1 MTIYIMNNTTT
12 KRNLALAAVFIAA
25 ILVIGTFAATT
36 AITQSAYAYNKKDD
50 RRDGKDGRNGN
61 DNGNTITIQKCKQAA
76 TQSGFDNNQGQE
88 CENVICTH
96 PGNNATCTQEGAVA
110 VTPTPTP
117 KPTTTTLEVR
127 KVCLAF
133 RIPPPQP
140 PCSNPQPRFS
150 IQITGN
156 NPHPST
162 FIITGDSSQLVTL
175 GPGTFTI
182 VESATFTIFNP
193 TFSGDCMQTAPGST
207 EATGTISVG
216 QHLTCTITNTVTQ
229 D

>member
-1 MTIYIMNNTTT
+1 MNNTT
-12 KRNLALAAVFIAA
+12 KRNLALVAVFMAA
-25 ILVIGTFAATT
+25 TLVIGTFAATT

-110 VTPTPTP
+110 VTPTPT
-117 KPTTTTLEVR
+117 TTTLEVR

-140 PCSNPQPRFS
+140 PCNPQPPFT

-156 NPHPST
+156 NNPQPST
-162 FIITGDSSQLVTL
+162 FIITGGSSQLVTL

-182 VESATFTIFNP
+182 VESAPFAITTT
-193 TFSGDCMQTAPGST
+193 TFSGDCMQTAPAPAPK
-207 EATGTISVG
+207 ATGTISVG
-216 QHLTCTITNTVTQ
+216 QHLTCTITNTITQ